1 MPVCVMA
8 AAASDVNVNIA
19 ELSGHFDID
28 ACKPYNLINLGRHVV
43 ISFERTFNFYSE
55 LKLVNFEWTCA
66 RCRRKLKLS
75 IDRRHCA
82 QVYPPK

>member
-1 MPVCVMA
+1 MA
-8 AAASDVNVNIA
+8 AAASDVNVNVA

-28 ACKPYNLINLGRHVV
+28 ACKPYNLVNLGRHVV
-43 ISFERTFNFYSE
+43 ISFERTFNFCSE
-55 LKLVNFEWTCA
+55 LKPVNYERMCA

-82 QVYPPK
+82 QVYPPE